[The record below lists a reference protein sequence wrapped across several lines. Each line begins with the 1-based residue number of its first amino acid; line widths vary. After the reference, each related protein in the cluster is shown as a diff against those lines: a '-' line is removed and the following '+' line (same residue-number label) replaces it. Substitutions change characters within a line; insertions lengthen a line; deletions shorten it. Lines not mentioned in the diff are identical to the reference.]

1 MAMGLWRSRVAGD
14 LPAWRVESA
23 GIWALQ
29 GYPAAEKARLV
40 LQARGL
46 DISDHRAAS
55 VTPDLLAQ
63 FDLALTMEARHKQA
77 LQEAF
82 PQLAKRVYLLTEM
95 VGRTDDIEDPIGGPV
110 SECEELAREL
120 EGIFARGEARIRS
133 LAAGSEAR

>member
-46 DISDHRAAS
+46 DISDHRAAA
-55 VTPDLLAQ
+55 VTPELLAQ

-95 VGRTDDIEDPIGGPV
+95 VGRTDDIEDPIGGPL
-110 SECEELAREL
+110 SEFEALAREL
-120 EGIFARGEARIRS
+120 ETIFDRGGARIRA
-133 LAAGSEAR
+133 LAASSEAR